1 MANFMS
7 HENGK
12 LYLVPTPIG
21 NLADFTRRA
30 MEVLEQVEIVACED
44 TRHSGSLLKKLGLH
58 KKLISYHDFNEA
70 GRAAQLL
77 KVLHEGKSIAVVTD
91 AGSPGISDPAYRVVK
106 LATENNITV
115 VPLPGPTA
123 IIPALTASGLPT
135 DRFFFEGFLPNKST
149 ARQNRLAK
157 LKEMDHTL
165 VFYESP
171 HRVHKS
177 LTEMLNTLGD
187 RPACLA
193 REISKLHEE
202 FIRGTVESILEQIA
216 GRTIKGE
223 IVLVVAGR
231 PKSGKKGKG
240 DDE

>member
-1 MANFMS
+1 
-7 HENGK
+7 
-12 LYLVPTPIG
+12 
-21 NLADFTRRA
+21 
-30 MEVLEQVEIVACED
+30 
-44 TRHSGSLLKKLGLH
+44 
-58 KKLISYHDFNEA
+58 
-70 GRAAQLL
+70 
-77 KVLHEGKSIAVVTD
+77 
-91 AGSPGISDPAYRVVK
+91 
-106 LATENNITV
+106 
-115 VPLPGPTA
+115 
-123 IIPALTASGLPT
+123 
-135 DRFFFEGFLPNKST
+135 
-149 ARQNRLAK
+149 
-157 LKEMDHTL
+157 